1 MQTVASGMF
10 FILAMVR
17 YPEVACKIQA
27 ELDSVL
33 GDAERLPRVDDRNHM
48 PYVRNT
54 VQELLRWQPA
64 TPLGEF
70 AQIGFAILR
79 S

>member
-1 MQTVASGMF
+1 MY

-17 YPEVACKIQA
+17 HPKVARRIQA

-33 GDAERLPRVDDRNHM
+33 GQAERLPRVGDRKHL

-64 TPLGEF
+64 SPLGKF
-70 AQIGFAILR
+70 L
-79 S
+79 